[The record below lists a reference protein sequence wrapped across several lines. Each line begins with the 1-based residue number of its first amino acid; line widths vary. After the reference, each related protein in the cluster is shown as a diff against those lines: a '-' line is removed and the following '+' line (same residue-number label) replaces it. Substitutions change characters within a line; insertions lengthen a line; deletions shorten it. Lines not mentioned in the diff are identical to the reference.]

1 MHLLPRQVTTITN
14 DTTGD
19 NSDSD
24 APLVQDARWY
34 NFILWAPFVLIPA
47 TIISVRIVRY
57 LWRIYQARVYGYD
70 EDLFSDPLAELGLS
84 INRGYR
90 NTKHIRKIRKE
101 VRRTERKMAKNAGR
115 ESLLVGGEAGGGGGD
130 VGSHGEPPS
139 PSRRFMTGFAPL
151 DAAEQYLYDLRR
163 RTRRTWSE
171 QFSPAAV
178 RRWIETSR
186 YARVWMV
193 FQVGC
198 TLFAIIN
205 YVLLT
210 YSIQNADKRL
220 VKHLDLFLAS
230 MFLLDYAISFY
241 TSEDRLQF
249 YFNPASLVDLFSIVP
264 PFVYVLISE
273 TSQYVWFLGLL
284 RILRASRILR
294 TYRLLS
300 FSETEEKRELT
311 ILALSFMNFV
321 FLSASIINALE
332 TINLTTSDHPSLSN
346 WHDSLY
352 YIMVTFSTIGFGD
365 LTPSSIP
372 SRIIVIL
379 LIVVVIV
386 FVPVQTGK
394 IAEIYN
400 NTSAFQRAKYTAR
413 LEHCHVILGG
423 TVSYSAVIDFCR
435 EYFVADPEGHVV
447 ILNDEEPTLDV
458 RKLLRHPFYRNRV
471 IYLRGTALNTGDL
484 RRCQAQ
490 VATALFLLN
499 LDAGV
504 TPAGMDES
512 GEGEQLR
519 VTRGVDAQILM
530 QALVAKNAFPGLP
543 IFGEVQDIRSQDL
556 SQACGCD
563 RVLCIDEI
571 KMAILAR
578 NCLVP
583 GLLTLVFNLVHT
595 YKDAVVAA
603 VEVGSGGSGAARAGQ
618 SHSAF
623 GYGAAWTTE
632 YQHGAGHQIYGFKV
646 PAGLVGVRFHH
657 VVREV
662 WTSFGAIVFAV
673 MSGNSGF
680 NSNPVR
686 LNPGREYRFRQ
697 DDIVFC
703 AAEGGAEGGD
713 ELMLRIMLEYKDT
726 AMRDELNLMELGKE
740 MDAVVRAAVQKS
752 VVLKEP
758 GSPFKTEGAP
768 VPNSPLDKSFGSIDM
783 LPATVSNH
791 IIICG
796 SMTSRGIRHFVRC
809 IRTSGIGPPSSE
821 TPAAQVTPTADTPI
835 VCLIEKV
842 PNLADDAIWSDIMR
856 YPGIMIVC
864 GTPLKRSSL
873 IQAGVQRCSKMVVFS
888 KNQKTGTSG
897 TDLPDANAVFIV
909 KMLQE
914 WPRTPYIVEL
924 YNGSN
929 VKFFSSRNS
938 DWNADN
944 LQMQSILNNYA
955 LSITDRLA
963 LYKKVR
969 TERGGSEDS
978 LAWRL
983 WQFVWGSG
991 DEAAA
996 ANAAATAADTKK
1008 KRAQRRKS
1016 KNFIRA
1022 RQKKA
1027 EPKALPVEEV
1037 LFAAE
1042 GADVPMSEMHG
1053 GSSAAVIPPATSSY
1067 SLPLQGAF
1075 SDDNVPHTMIPD
1087 DPESDGASSS
1097 SSHDDNDDNNDNGL
1111 PGPGANTAPLTT
1123 AYLQRL
1129 VDEAEL
1135 NATGVSPFPA
1145 YHFDRHF
1152 AAGMITTSS
1161 FMHSLLSQSYFRPYV
1176 VDVVRALATHVTQ
1189 RRLPAHY
1196 VGRKYADVVL
1206 WFLERGVVPLGVY
1219 RRGARVVSE
1228 GDDLPYVYTNCRGFD
1243 ILEKEDLV
1251 FVLEEIVE

>member
-1 MHLLPRQVTTITN
+1 MHTQFIPRDTFSAVLN
-14 DTTGD
+14 DTLD
-19 NSDSD
+19 EDV
-24 APLVQDARWY
+24 PLVKDARWY
-34 NFILWAPFVLIPA
+34 NVILWAPFILIPA
-47 TIISVRIVRY
+47 TIIGVRLIRY

-101 VRRTERKMAKNAGR
+101 VRKTERKLARNAGR
-115 ESLLVGGEAGGGGGD
+115 ESVGG
-130 VGSHGEPPS
+130 GEESVS
-139 PSRRFMTGFAPL
+139 PARRFITGFAPL
-151 DAAEQYLYDLRR
+151 DAAEQYLWDLRR
-163 RTRRTWSE
+163 RTRRTWAE

-198 TLFAIIN
+198 TLFAIVN

-210 YSIQNADKRL
+210 YSIQRADKRL
-220 VKHLDLFLAS
+220 IKYLDLFLAT
-230 MFLLDYAISFY
+230 MFLFDYAISFY
-241 TSEDRLQF
+241 TSEDRLRF

-332 TINLTTSDHPSLSN
+332 TINSTRVDSASLNN

-379 LIVVVIV
+379 LIVVVII
-386 FVPVQTGK
+386 FVPIQTGR

-400 NTSAFQRAKYTAR
+400 STSAYQRAKYSAET
-413 LEHCHVILGG
+413 EHCHVILAG
-423 TVSYSAVIDFCR
+423 TVSYTAVIDFCR

-447 ILNDEEPTLDV
+447 ILNDEEPNLDV

-471 IYLRGTALNTGDL
+471 VYLRGTALNVGDL
-484 RRCQAQ
+484 KRCQAH
-490 VATALFLLN
+490 VSTALFLLN
-499 LDAGV
+499 LDA
-504 TPAGMDES
+504 TPADDAGG

-571 KMAILAR
+571 KMSILAR

-603 VEVGSGGSGAARAGQ
+603 TEVGSGGGGAAVQRGEVAA
-618 SHSAF
+618 AF
-623 GYGAAWTTE
+623 GYGTTWTTE

-646 PAGLVGVRFHH
+646 PMGLVGVRFHH

-662 WTSFGAIVFAV
+662 WMSFGAIVFAV
-673 MSGNSGF
+673 MAGNSGF

-686 LNPGREYRFRQ
+686 LNPGREYRFQ
-697 DDIVFC
+697 HDDIVFC
-703 AAEGGAEGGD
+703 AAEGGADGGD

-726 AMRDELNLMELGKE
+726 AMRDELNLTELGKE
-740 MDAVVRAAVQKS
+740 MDAVVRASIQKTAGIGHTQPVAAAPTLES
-752 VVLKEP
+752 YA
-758 GSPFKTEGAP
+758 SPAQHQSSHAE
-768 VPNSPLDKSFGSIDM
+768 
-783 LPATVSNH
+783 LPAEVTNH
-791 IIICG
+791 IILCG

-809 IRTSGIGPPSSE
+809 VRTSGITSISSSSTSSSE
-821 TPAAQVTPTADTPI
+821 PSEPSISSPTSKTPI
-835 VCLIEKV
+835 VCLLESV
-842 PNLADDAIWSDIMR
+842 PDVAQDAIWTDILQ
-856 YPGIMIVC
+856 YPNIMVVC

-873 IQAGVQRCSKMVVFS
+873 IQAGVERCAKMVVFA
-888 KNQKTGTSG
+888 KNQKASAVSG
-897 TDLPDANAVFIV
+897 ADLPDANSVFIV
-909 KMLQE
+909 KMLQKE
-914 WPRTPYIVEL
+914 WPRTPFIVEL
-924 YNGSN
+924 VNGSN
-929 VKFFSSRNS
+929 VKFFSSKNS

-955 LSITDRLA
+955 LSIADRLA

-969 TERGGSEDS
+969 TEGRSHEGN

-983 WQFVWGSG
+983 YQFVWGAAG
-991 DEAAA
+991 EDAGTAA
-996 ANAAATAADTKK
+996 ANAAAKTDAKRRSKEKRQSKK
-1008 KRAQRRKS
+1008 FHRERKGV
-1016 KNFIRA
+1016 KDM
-1022 RQKKA
+1022 
-1027 EPKALPVEEV
+1027 PVEEV
-1037 LFAAE
+1037 LFAAD
-1042 GADVPMSEMHG
+1042 GADMPLSDLG
-1053 GSSAAVIPPATSSY
+1053 GGGDGGDHDPIILAPAPQSSSY
-1067 SLPLQGAF
+1067 QSLPL
-1075 SDDNVPHTMIPD
+1075 VPA
-1087 DPESDGASSS
+1087 GASTVLDDLDSDADSDVSS
-1097 SSHDDNDDNNDNGL
+1097 QNGDAAGV
-1111 PGPGANTAPLTT
+1111 PSVTQQQQPLTT

-1176 VDVVRALATHVTQ
+1176 VDVVRAMSTHITH
-1189 RRLPAHY
+1189 RRIPTHC
-1196 VGRKYADVVL
+1196 VGRKYLDVVL
-1206 WFLERGVVPLGVY
+1206 WFLERGVVPLGLY
-1219 RRGARVVSE
+1219 RRGAEAVRE
-1228 GDDLPYVYTNCRGFD
+1228 PDGDDLPYVYTNCRGFD
-1243 ILEKEDLV
+1243 VVAAEDLV
-1251 FVLEEIVE
+1251 FALDEVVS